1 MHQCN
6 LSNHVPP
13 NRKVFFMKVNLIR
26 LITGL
31 SYIWLIRLTWEWLHG
46 DFDWQ
51 LAGGCL
57 SVSLLWLGLTEVT
70 LHKRLQAFYDN
81 FARLSITVPICL
93 GAALSTA
100 GFLAATDLTLH
111 VLGLALLA
119 GWAAVYG
126 SYRATLRKYQKA
138 GHGLLPEGAW
148 INPPAEAYEDG
159 DITLTAGFVA
169 TDLRNSVGHGEVTVV
184 DYITPTPKFYSF
196 SSYMGTGAVISDLA
210 DIANPARESGLY
222 IVMRPVRPLTAAQK
236 AAGYA
241 LAQTMVEQ
249 NTIWRAKTQARVDW
263 LFDHLPFNKTS
274 LLLKLRAK
282 CHVSGYDWLGLVNGR
297 VAPDH
302 WICIVAALEHSRR
315 RGIKTARYGLGLLGL
330 GTGWFD
336 ATNPDFVLSDPNYRL
351 LTVADQKFW
360 QAKKQAA

>member
-1 MHQCN
+1 
-6 LSNHVPP
+6 
-13 NRKVFFMKVNLIR
+13 MKINLIR

-46 DFDWQ
+46 DIDWQ
-51 LAGGCL
+51 LASGCL
-57 SVSLLWLGLTEVT
+57 AVSTLWLGLTEVT

-81 FARLSITVPICL
+81 FARLSITVPIFL
-93 GAALSTA
+93 GAALSVA
-100 GFLAATDLTLH
+100 GFFTATN
-111 VLGLALLA
+111 LGLHAYAVALLA
-119 GWAAVYG
+119 GWAGVYA
-126 SYRATLRKYQKA
+126 SYRLTRKRYETA

-148 INPPAEAYEDG
+148 INPPAEVYEDG

-184 DYITPTPKFYSF
+184 DYSQTPPKFASF

-222 IVMRPVRPLTAAQK
+222 IVMRPIRPLTAAQK

-241 LAQTMVEQ
+241 LAQAMCEQ
-249 NTIWRAKTQARVDW
+249 NAIWRQETQARVDW
-263 LFDHLPFNKTS
+263 LFDHLPFNQTAFMV
-274 LLLKLRAK
+274 KLRAK

-315 RGIKTARYGLGLLGL
+315 RSIKTARYGLGLLGL

-351 LTVADQKFW
+351 LSIADQRTW
-360 QAKKQAA
+360 QAKKAAPVSAGK